1 MAKRESTKPRL
12 DAAAW
17 IAAALEALARE
28 GIAGLRV
35 EPLAKRLGVTK
46 GSFYWHFKDREA
58 LLAAAMDA
66 WAAGRIAAIRAQAGD
81 PKRRTLSAM
90 ADLYL
95 RDPNPK
101 GLAVELAIRALARA
115 DARAAK
121 AVEIVDAERLVQ
133 VAALLGEQGYDAA
146 EAKARAL
153 LFYGFLFGQSLMR
166 GRDLAAARESA
177 IALVSR

>member
-1 MAKRESTKPRL
+1 MDRSVSTKPRL

-17 IAAALEALARE
+17 IAAGLEALARD

-58 LLAAAMDA
+58 LLAASLDA
-66 WAAGRIAAIRAQAGD
+66 WAAGRIAAIRTQAGD

-121 AVEIVDAERLVQ
+121 AVEMVDAERLFQ
-133 VAALLGEQGYDAA
+133 VAALFREKGYRAA
-146 EAKARAL
+146 EAQTRAL

-166 GRDLAAARESA
+166 GSDVAAARENA